1 MFGQIA
7 GICVGADRRIYVVDL
22 GASSIRVYDP
32 DGGFIGGFGGSG
44 SGPGE
49 LGASLGP
56 TLRIQADHF
65 RVRRAQAAEKAA
77 MEAPVK
83 LLFPL
88 ICFFFPATFIVLFGP
103 IFRQF
108 VVGVE

>member
-1 MFGQIA
+1 MSKPLITLLALGLCA
-7 GICVGADRRIYVVDL
+7 GIAN
-22 GASSIRVYDP
+22 ASETPGQR
-32 DGGFIGGFGGSG
+32 
-44 SGPGE
+44 PGE
-49 LGASLGP
+49 FAFDDLSGKQGGP
-56 TLRIQADHF
+56 NAFMKQHAIRQSWPANVDNAF
-65 RVRRAQAAEKAA
+65 RAQAAEKAA

-103 IFRQF
+103 IFLQF